1 MREMRGINAFLF
13 ALTLGFAAPAAPQG
27 ATLPPPVA
35 AALAQAGVPESAIGV
50 YAHEVGATEPFLAV
64 GAERSLNPAS
74 VMKLVTTYAALELL
88 GPAYVWPTEVYAAG
102 ALQQEVLAGDLIL
115 KGYGDPKMTIESFWL
130 LLKNL
135 RSRGV
140 REIRGDLVLDRRYF
154 GGVEAF
160 DPARFDEQ
168 PTRPY
173 NTGPDALLVN
183 YKAIRLQF
191 IPETENRTVRITV
204 EPALPQIAIVNNLKF
219 DQGACGDWVARLKLE
234 SQGNSQQ
241 ARLTFNGSYAASCGE
256 RARHFSVLGH
266 QQYIHSLFH
275 ELWREMG
282 GTFAGGVRDGT
293 AAGARLLAAV
303 PSQTLSEIVRDV
315 NKYSNNVMARHVF
328 LTLGAVGGGAPATGE
343 KASRA
348 IRQWLTQKDI
358 AAPEL
363 VLENG
368 SGLSRIERV
377 SAATMGQLL
386 VNAFRSPVMPELI
399 ASMPVVA
406 VDGTMRKRLSGA
418 EVAGQAHIKTGG
430 LSGVRS
436 IAGYVLDAQGRRV
449 AVVLIVNHANAGAAQ
464 AAQDALLKWVYDR
477 DAGSCCGEPASR
489 QKRRK

>member
-1 MREMRGINAFLF
+1 MLRAAAFLVAAALAF
-13 ALTLGFAAPAAPQG
+13 ATNVAAQG
-27 ATLPPPVA
+27 SVLPPPVA
-35 AALAQAGVPESAIGV
+35 AALAQAGVPETAVGV
-50 YAHEVGATEPFLAV
+50 YAHEVSAAEPFLAV

-102 ALQQEVLAGDLIL
+102 TLQQEVLTGDLIL
-115 KGYGDPKMTIESFWL
+115 KGYGDPKLTLENFWL
-130 LLKNL
+130 LLKNV

-154 GGVEAF
+154 SGGEVF

-191 IPETENRTVRITV
+191 IPEPETRSVRITV
-204 EPALPQIAIVNNLKF
+204 EPVLPQVAIVNNLKF
-219 DQGACGDWVARLKLE
+219 DPGACGDWVARLKLE
-234 SQGNSQQ
+234 AHGNSQQ
-241 ARLTFNGSYAASCGE
+241 ARFTFNGSYAASCGE

-266 QQYIHSLFH
+266 PQYIHSLFQ

-282 GTFAGGVRDGT
+282 GTLAGGVRDGAA
-293 AAGARLLAAV
+293 AAGTRPLAVV
-303 PSQTLSEIVRDV
+303 PSQSLSEIARDI
-315 NKYSNNVMARHVF
+315 NKFSNKVMARHVF
-328 LTLGAVGGGAPATGE
+328 LTLGAVGGGVPGTTDKGN
-343 KASRA
+343 RV
-348 IRQWLTQKDI
+348 IRQWLAQKGI

-363 VLENG
+363 VMENG
-368 SGLSRIERV
+368 SGLSRIERI

-386 VNAFRSPVMPELI
+386 VNAFRSAVMPELI

-464 AAQDALLKWVYDR
+464 GAQDALLKWVYDR
-477 DAGSCCGEPASR
+477 EAGACCGGEAEPR
-489 QKRRK
+489 RRRK